1 MREAPVT
8 VVAGG
13 TRGIG
18 AAVALRLASP
28 GENLILGFHENRG
41 DAERIATEAR
51 ARGATITLVEGN
63 LLAPGTREAF
73 AEQVERC
80 GGRCDRLVHSV
91 AVTAFKPL
99 SSVRANQWET
109 IFGVS
114 AFSVLA
120 LVQALRE
127 PLRKARGSVVAIS
140 STGSIRYIPDYG
152 ALGCAKAALESVV
165 RTLACELAP
174 EGIRLNAVRPG
185 LMDGGVA
192 GRFPPEVKE
201 AVQRRT
207 PFHRLGRNEEVSEVV
222 AFLLSPAASWVV
234 GQVLDVDGGF
244 TLS

>member
-8 VVAGG
+8 VIAGG

-18 AAVALRLASP
+18 AAVARRLAGP
-28 GENLILGFHENRG
+28 GERLVLGFSEDLG
-41 DAERIATEAR
+41 SAEEVATEAR
-51 ARGATITLVEGN
+51 TRGATVALVQGN
-63 LLAPGTREAF
+63 LLAPATREAL
-73 AEQVERC
+73 ADQVRRW

-99 SSVRANQWET
+99 GSVRAAQWDT
-109 IFGVS
+109 ILGIS
-114 AFSVLA
+114 AYTVLG

-127 PLRKARGSVVAIS
+127 SLRAAQGSVVAIS
-140 STGSIRYIPDYG
+140 SSGSVRFIPAYG

-174 EGIRLNAVRPG
+174 EGIRVNAVRPG
-185 LMDGGVA
+185 LMEGA
-192 GRFPPEVKE
+192 TARRFPPEVE
-201 AVQRRT
+201 EEVRRRT
-207 PFHRLGRNEEVSEVV
+207 PFHRLGRKEEVSEVV

-234 GQVLDVDGGF
+234 GQVIDVDGGF